1 FKGRLVQGRRDYTA
15 SSSPPSPSL
24 TPTLQLTQGS
34 IVLVHGLRGHPR
46 HTWESVRVVATN
58 DNQGLI
64 PKKRNGLGALFKSK
78 RPSPNPSPSQPQDIS
93 PPSVFW
99 PDDYLTEDL
108 PETRV
113 WTYGYNA
120 DVIGGLFQANNQN
133 SVSQHGRDLKAK
145 IEREV
150 DNNVLVTQLCREK
163 KQSADDDLRIQF
175 EVLDN
180 IHEEFKTVVQS
191 RNIKVHSFQE
201 AKGIAGMKGLH
212 NKVVDDFSSKLD
224 LPQSLE
230 TVESIDANHMEMARC
245 SSKDD
250 ERYRA
255 IIGVLRQFLRGD
267 ALARV
272 VNAVHHVIH
281 FTRNK
286 RYVQRAESSDIQH
299 MFFDQRQQTVA
310 LVGMGGVGKTQLAL
324 DFAYWV
330 KENKPAYSVFWVP
343 AFSFA
348 GFEQA
353 YTDIAKELG
362 LRPNTEGEDVKT
374 TVRQFLNSKAAG
386 CWLLI
391 VDNADDMD
399 IFYGSAGE
407 QEQNGLINHIPTSD
421 NGIILFTTRSREVA
435 LAVADDAPIDLL
447 AMEKDEAETLLGKSI
462 HRKQLLQDHDTVAK
476 LLDFLTYLPLAIT
489 QASAYLNRNTSLSI
503 TRYLELLQGTEDT
516 LIRTMSREFRD
527 STRYSNSSNAI
538 ATTWLVSF
546 EQIRQIDSHAAD
558 LLYFVSR
565 IEPKSI
571 PRSILPCSGSKEELE
586 YAIGTLTSYAFI
598 FERDETQTFDMH
610 SLVHLA
616 TRVWV
621 AKESIDQQIKAD
633 ATKHLNKI
641 FPTDH
646 YTNRALWRQ
655 YMPHALKNLKESTEP
670 EIEEML
676 DLSSQVGRC
685 LLEDARTQEAI
696 KLLEHVVEVREETL
710 DEGHPSRLASQHN
723 LAKAYQADGR
733 VKEVIKLLEHVVE
746 VRENTLDEG
755 HPSRLASQ
763 HNLATAYQADG
774 RVKEA
779 VKLLEHVVEVQEN
792 TLDEGHPSR
801 LASQHTLATAYEAD
815 GRVKEAI
822 ELLEH
827 VVEVQESTLDE
838 VHPSRLAS
846 QQVLARAYEANGRV
860 KEAIELLE
868 HVVEVQE
875 STLDEGHPHRLAS
888 QQVLARAYEAN
899 GRVKEAIELLEHVVE
914 VQESTLD
921 TGHPHRLTSQHNL
934 AYAYQADGRV
944 KEAIE
949 LLEHVVEVQES
960 TLDEG
965 H

>member
-1 FKGRLVQGRRDYTA
+1 RSVD
-15 SSSPPSPSL
+15 
-24 TPTLQLTQGS
+24 
-34 IVLVHGLRGHPR
+34 VLV
-46 HTWESVRVVATN
+46 
-58 DNQGLI
+58 D
-64 PKKRNGLGALFKSK
+64 
-78 RPSPNPSPSQPQDIS
+78 
-93 PPSVFW
+93 
-99 PDDYLTEDL
+99 
-108 PETRV
+108 
-113 WTYGYNA
+113 
-120 DVIGGLFQANNQN
+120 
-133 SVSQHGRDLKAK
+133 
-145 IEREV
+145 
-150 DNNVLVTQLCREK
+150 
-163 KQSADDDLRIQF
+163 
-175 EVLDN
+175 
-180 IHEEFKTVVQS
+180 
-191 RNIKVHSFQE
+191 
-201 AKGIAGMKGLH
+201 
-212 NKVVDDFSSKLD
+212 
-224 LPQSLE
+224 
-230 TVESIDANHMEMARC
+230 
-245 SSKDD
+245 
-250 ERYRA
+250 
-255 IIGVLRQFLRGD
+255 
-267 ALARV
+267 
-272 VNAVHHVIH
+272 AVHHVIH

-391 VDNADDMD
+391 IDNADDMD

-407 QEQNGLINHIPTSD
+407 QEQDGLINHIPTSD

-571 PRSILPCSGSKEELE
+571 PRSILPCSGSKKELE
-586 YAIGTLTSYAFI
+586 YAIGTLTSYSFI

-710 DEGHPSRLASQHN
+710 DEGHPDRLASQH
-723 LAKAYQADGR
+723 
-733 VKEVIKLLEHVVE
+733 
-746 VRENTLDEG
+746 
-755 HPSRLASQ
+755 
-763 HNLATAYQADG
+763 
-774 RVKEA
+774 
-779 VKLLEHVVEVQEN
+779 
-792 TLDEGHPSR
+792 
-801 LASQHTLATAYEAD
+801 
-815 GRVKEAI
+815 
-822 ELLEH
+822 
-827 VVEVQESTLDE
+827 
-838 VHPSRLAS
+838 
-846 QQVLARAYEANGRV
+846 VLAR
-860 KEAIELLE
+860 
-868 HVVEVQE
+868 
-875 STLDEGHPHRLAS
+875 
-888 QQVLARAYEAN
+888 
-899 GRVKEAIELLEHVVE
+899 
-914 VQESTLD
+914 
-921 TGHPHRLTSQHNL
+921 
-934 AYAYQADGRV
+934 AYQADGRV

-949 LLEHVVEVQES
+949 LLEHVVEVQEK

-965 H
+965 HPHRLASQHTLAYAYEADGRAKEATEVLVSPSGETNVAGLVSMASLIADHGAPVSSSIYKLLIWWDKRMGANDVASKRTTSKSPTSKRSSSDSEQIEEIKGVIFSNRFASLRFADDAPSEPQQEAESESEVSDTETTQKKKMDNNKKKGKGKKAKKTGKAQKTEVKARAKANIHTNEMSPKSYRILENDGDLMTNYTMAILTITAELSQMRLYLMNLWHEVATEGLSIVVAGAVSHVAIAKVKKTEQEVFVDFPGYECFESITGTLTRGNRDRFQQLTEAKAAAKPFKDCPNCEVDVREKLLLYAYQDLVDFVTDFQQSRNGRPTKAMRARLVKWDPTFRLEDATKAERIKWRRAYTINYLYELVNEYSALEQKQRGSNRCFSESVDWSPKDPTDSERWLLGMTEFAAFVTSLVTQKSGVDFQRMILPRHVFQLQCIVDATMVAQFG